1 MNLRYLNFLEKTL
14 DFKKI
19 TPERNENKM
28 KILVTGFDPFG
39 GETVNPA
46 YEAVK
51 LLPES
56 IKEAEIIKIEVPT
69 VFGRASEEVE
79 KIIEKHRPDAV
90 VCVGQAGGR
99 SCISI
104 ERIGI
109 NLREAPIP
117 DNNGN
122 QPADEKIKEDGQ
134 NAYFATIPVKAMVD
148 NVRKNGIPSHL
159 SYTAGSYVCND
170 LMYSLLYIL
179 DKKYPHIKGGFIHV
193 PYATEQAANKANN
206 IASMPVQT
214 IAKGLEYAIEAII
227 YNESDIK
234 NAMGTTM

>member
-1 MNLRYLNFLEKTL
+1 MLILKRGNLVN
-14 DFKKI
+14 
-19 TPERNENKM
+19 M

-39 GETVNPA
+39 GESVNPA

-56 IKEAEIIKIEVPT
+56 IKESRIIKIEIPT
-69 VFGRASEEVE
+69 VFGRAARE
-79 KIIEKHRPDAV
+79 IEKAIEEYRPDAV

-109 NLREAPIP
+109 NLREASIP
-117 DNNGN
+117 DNDGN
-122 QPADEKIKEDGQ
+122 QPVDEKIKEDGQ
-134 NAYFATIPVKAMVD
+134 NAYFATIPIKAMVE

-170 LMYSLLYIL
+170 VMYSLLYIL
-179 DKKYPHIKGGFIHV
+179 DNKYPQIKGGFIHV
-193 PYATEQAANKANN
+193 PYAIEQVSNKANN
-206 IASMPVQT
+206 IPSMPIST
-214 IAKGLEYAIEAII
+214 IAKGLEYAIEAIVS
-227 YNESDIK
+227 NEHDIK

>member
-1 MNLRYLNFLEKTL
+1 M
-14 DFKKI
+14 
-19 TPERNENKM
+19 M

-39 GETVNPA
+39 GEKVNPA

-51 LLPES
+51 LLPDR
-56 IKEAEIIKIEVPT
+56 IKGAEIISVEVPT
-69 VFGRASEEVE
+69 VFGKASEEVE
-79 KIIEKHRPDAV
+79 KAIEKYRPDAV
-90 VCVGQAGGR
+90 LCVGQAGGR

-109 NLREAPIP
+109 NLREASIP
-117 DNNGN
+117 DNDGN
-122 QPADEKIKEDGQ
+122 QPIDEKIKEDGQ
-134 NAYFATIPVKAMVD
+134 NAYFATLPIKAMVE

-193 PYATEQAANKANN
+193 PYATEQVAYKANN
-206 IASMPVQT
+206 IPSMPVQM
-214 IAKGLEYAIEAII
+214 ISKGLEYAIEAII
-227 YNESDIK
+227 DNELDIK
-234 NAMGTTM
+234 KAMGTTM